1 TAEENGAPPDARA
14 GKTAEAGAGAAA
26 GTAAADGARSGAA
39 PDGAR
44 SGAGR
49 QAQVGVVLAAVFIT
63 YVGQSTLNPVI
74 APLSRLV
81 GLKEWQI
88 GLTISVAALM
98 VVLPSQAWVKRS
110 QSMGRKPVLVI
121 ALAVAAVSMGVFA
134 LVSHLG
140 VTGALSGAPLFAL
153 FVIVRGV
160 VFGAA
165 LAAVLPT
172 AQ

>member
-1 TAEENGAPPDARA
+1 MEAAEENGAPPDARA
-14 GKTAEAGAGAAA
+14 GKTAGAGAGAAA
-26 GTAAADGARSGAA
+26 GTAAPDGARSGAAADGARSGA
-39 PDGAR
+39 D
-44 SGAGR
+44 GAGR

-98 VVLPSQAWVKRS
+98 VVLTSQAWGKRS

-121 ALAVAAVSMGVFA
+121 ALAVAAVSMGAFSPSSRTSA
-134 LVSHLG
+134 SP
-140 VTGALSGAPLFAL
+140 AP
-153 FVIVRGV
+153 
-160 VFGAA
+160 
-165 LAAVLPT
+165 
-172 AQ
+172 